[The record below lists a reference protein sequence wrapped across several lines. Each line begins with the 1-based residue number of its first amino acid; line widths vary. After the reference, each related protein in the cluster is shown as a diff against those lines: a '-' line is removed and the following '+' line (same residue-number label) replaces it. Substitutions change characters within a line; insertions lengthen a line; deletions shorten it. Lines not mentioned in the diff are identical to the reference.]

1 MNMMWLGKLLK
12 SAKLM
17 RRRRHNLYIM
27 ANYGMQIVDAG
38 VPVQN
43 MHAPMEVSSKVDLYE
58 TKQAYVAFLKEM

>member
-1 MNMMWLGKLLK
+1 
-12 SAKLM
+12 
-17 RRRRHNLYIM
+17 M

>member
-1 MNMMWLGKLLK
+1 MAWQTSEIGKVDEGGGGTI
-12 SAKLM
+12 S
-17 RRRRHNLYIM
+17 YIM